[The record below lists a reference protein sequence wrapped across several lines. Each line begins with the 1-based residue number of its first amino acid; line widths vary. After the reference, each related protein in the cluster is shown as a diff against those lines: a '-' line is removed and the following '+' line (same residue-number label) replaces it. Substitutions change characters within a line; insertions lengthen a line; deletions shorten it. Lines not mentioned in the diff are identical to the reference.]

1 MAGVISMAGEMTMS
15 RAMVTPSMPMV
26 SIHRGDDH
34 DDGGCDDHDDGG
46 AGHYGW
52 PPPQPEFANS
62 PLQKWI

>member
-1 MAGVISMAGEMTMS
+1 MAGVITMAGEMTMS

-34 DDGGCDDHDDGG
+34 DDGGGDDHDDGG
-46 AGHYGW
+46 AGHNGW
-52 PPPQPEFANS
+52 PRPQPEFANS